1 MEFVSSIERL
11 LTRTSKGHTSKPNG
25 MNSALTYALY
35 FLVQKELGLDA
46 PMPTNQL
53 YWNGVDDCSDAAL
66 IADLT
71 IWATTTPKAAN
82 QAFNSVN
89 GDYIQ
94 WRYMWP
100 RIAEYLGAFASTD
113 YEFKKPEPKHGATQ
127 QEFSL
132 HEWCK
137 DKRLVWD
144 KICDKANMPEAKAT
158 WDAGT
163 WQFQDWVFQRAWCST
178 LSPSKA
184 REFGYTGYTD
194 SYKSITT
201 AFDSFRKM
209 KQIP

>member
-1 MEFVSSIERL
+1 
-11 LTRTSKGHTSKPNG
+11 

-46 PMPTNQL
+46 PMPTNQV

-89 GDYIQ
+89 GDYVQ

-100 RIAEYLGAFASTD
+100 RIAEYLGAYASTD
-113 YEFKKPEPKHGATQ
+113 HAFKKPEPKHGDLQ

-132 HEWCK
+132 SEWCQ
-137 DKRLVWD
+137 DKREVWD
-144 KICDKANMPEAKAT
+144 RICDKANMPEAKAT

-184 REFGYTGYTD
+184 RGYGYTGYKD
-194 SYKSITT
+194 SYESITG
-201 AFDSFRKM
+201 AFDNFRQA